1 MKVVRS
7 IKEMQEISNDL
18 KKVGKSIGFV
28 PTMGFLHEGHL
39 SLVRR
44 AKEENDIVV
53 VSIFV
58 NPLQFGPK
66 EDFNSYPRD
75 EERDL
80 NLLRDLA
87 DFVFIPE
94 AKEMYPEGYSTYVEV
109 ENLTTNLCGRFRP
122 GHFKG
127 VTTVVLKLFNIVK
140 PTRAYFGKKDYQ
152 QFRVIERMALD
163 LNLEIEVVPCEIVRE
178 KNGLAMSSRN
188 VYLTKDEFEET
199 SIIYKALSYGKELI
213 EEENIRDPKVVIDKI
228 KEIIQSAKSLKKI
241 DYIQIVEPITL
252 QDVDKIE
259 SPVVILFAGYFGNA
273 RLIDNVEVNL

>member
-7 IKEMQEISNDL
+7 VKEMQEISNDL
-18 KKVGKSIGFV
+18 KKDGKSIGFV

-44 AKEENDIVV
+44 AKEENDTVV

-75 EERDL
+75 EDRDL
-80 NLLRDLA
+80 NLLSDLA

-127 VTTVVLKLFNIVK
+127 VATVVLKLFNIVK

-152 QFRVIERMALD
+152 QFKVIERMALD
-163 LNLEIEVVPCEIVRE
+163 LNLEVEVVPCEIVRE

-188 VYLTKDEFEET
+188 VYLTKDEFKEA

-213 EEENIRDPKVVIDKI
+213 EKENIRDPKVVIDKI
-228 KEIIQSAKSLKKI
+228 KEMIQGAKSLKKI
-241 DYIQIVEPITL
+241 DYIQIVDPITL

-259 SPVVILFAGYFGNA
+259 GPVVILFAGYFGNA

>member
-1 MKVVRS
+1 MKVVRN
-7 IKEMQEISNDL
+7 IKEMQEISNGL
-18 KKVGKSIGFV
+18 IKVGKSIGFV

-39 SLVRR
+39 SLVRM
-44 AKEENDIVV
+44 AKEENDTVV

-58 NPLQFGPK
+58 NPLQFGPR
-66 EDFNSYPRD
+66 EDFKSYPRD

-80 NLLRDLA
+80 NLLKDLA

-109 ENLTTNLCGRFRP
+109 EKLTTNLCGRFRP

-163 LNLEIEVVPCEIVRE
+163 LNLEVKVVPCEIFRE

-188 VYLTKDEFEET
+188 VYLTKDEFEEA

-213 EEENIRDPKVVIDKI
+213 EKENIRDPKVVIDKI

-241 DYIQIVEPITL
+241 DYIQIVDPITL

-259 SPVVILFAGYFGNA
+259 GSVVILFAGYFGNA

>member
-7 IKEMQEISNDL
+7 VKEMQEISNDL
-18 KKVGKSIGFV
+18 KKDGKSIGFV

-44 AKEENDIVV
+44 AKEENDTVV

-127 VTTVVLKLFNIVK
+127 VATVVLKLFNIVK

-163 LNLEIEVVPCEIVRE
+163 LNLEVEVVPCEIVRE

-188 VYLTKDEFEET
+188 VYLTKDEFEEA

-213 EEENIRDPKVVIDKI
+213 EKENIRDPKVVIDKI
-228 KEIIQSAKSLKKI
+228 KEMIQSAKSLKKI
-241 DYIQIVEPITL
+241 DYIQIVDPITL

-259 SPVVILFAGYFGNA
+259 GPVVILFAGYFGNA